1 MKKEMKKL
9 VSVMD
14 FSLAKERNGWYIEG
28 DEAEDQPKLIL
39 IHFNID
45 LTCWGFLI
53 HIFLVLYTSVFLMIF
68 PVMFCLARGQRGE
81 FKKQKEKKR
90 VLEFVFSGVGV

>member
-9 VSVMD
+9 VSVLD

-45 LTCWGFLI
+45 C
-53 HIFLVLYTSVFLMIF
+53 
-68 PVMFCLARGQRGE
+68 
-81 FKKQKEKKR
+81 
-90 VLEFVFSGVGV
+90 